1 MQLNIGNKDY
11 TIHLGIDALAY
22 LDDKYNTIEPTTGLK
37 IGYGVTALNAY
48 LEMANVLALV
58 TFIKAGTST
67 EYQKPSN
74 KDIEEYL
81 GSLELEDLD
90 KLFKEAQ
97 DELGKQPLTRL
108 AIKRT
113 EKAIAEE
120 AKKKA

>member
-67 EYQKPSN
+67 EMSKPSN

-113 EKAIAEE
+113 EKAIAEQE
-120 AKKKA
+120 MEKS